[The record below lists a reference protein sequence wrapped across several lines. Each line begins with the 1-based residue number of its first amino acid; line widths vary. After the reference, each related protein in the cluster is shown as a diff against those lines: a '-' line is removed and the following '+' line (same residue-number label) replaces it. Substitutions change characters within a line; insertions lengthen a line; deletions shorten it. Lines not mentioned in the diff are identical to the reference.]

1 MTMALARKPF
11 LAGPPV
17 TGELF
22 AGREKEMTRLL
33 HLVKEGQPVAILSP
47 RKLGKTSLIK
57 QSELKMRG
65 IIPVYIDCWEIYSKE
80 EFAEA
85 VIEKTV
91 EAYSTFGRKPE
102 LIARVKHFF
111 TKRVSE
117 LMDSVRSVEGEIGG
131 ILRIIV
137 EFRERSA
144 GSKALVAAAL
154 NFPEKLAKERKVR
167 FALIFD
173 EFQNLREFN
182 GELLKALRA
191 NIQHHQNVS
200 YVISGSQQSVL
211 EFLLLD
217 PSSPFYR
224 MFEFIRLGA
233 LDGKTAMD
241 FVKGRFNKFGVR
253 ISEQDVL
260 RICSMTGN
268 HPFYLQKLCLKV
280 YNNTLEGRR
289 PPSPEAAYDEMMDE
303 LWPSFEE
310 GFGALDKAPIQ
321 KDILKIMAIYGAKTA
336 KQASLRRN
344 DLSVQSAN
352 QLLRELVS
360 KGFLIKEG
368 RGRYDFS
375 DAIFKEFL
383 MRRFSSR
390 LK

>member
-1 MTMALARKPF
+1 MTMAVARKPF

-22 AGREKEMTRLL
+22 AGREKEMARLL

-57 QSELKMRG
+57 QSEPKMRG

-85 VIEKTV
+85 LIEKTV

-102 LIARVKHFF
+102 LTAKVKHFF
-111 TKRVSE
+111 TKKISE

-144 GSKALVAAAL
+144 GSKAMVNAAL

-182 GELLKALRA
+182 GELLKAVRA

-200 YVISGSQQSVL
+200 YVISGSQQSAL

-217 PSSPFYR
+217 SSSPFYR
-224 MFEFIRLGA
+224 MFEFIRLGS
-233 LDGKTAMD
+233 LDGKTAGD

-253 ISEQDVL
+253 ISEQDIL
-260 RICSMTGN
+260 RICSLTGN

-280 YNNTLEGRR
+280 YNNHSLGGRR

-310 GFGALDKAPIQ
+310 SFGALDKAPIQ

-336 KQASLRRN
+336 KQASLKRN

-360 KGFLIKEG
+360 KGFLVKEG
-368 RGRYDFS
+368 RGRYEFS

-383 MRRFSSR
+383 RRRFSSHV
-390 LK
+390 

>member
-1 MTMALARKPF
+1 MTMALVVRRPF

-22 AGREKEMTRLL
+22 AGREKEMARLL
-33 HLVKEGQPVAILSP
+33 HLVREGQPVAILSP
-47 RKLGKTSLIK
+47 RKFGKTSLIK
-57 QSELKMRG
+57 QSEPKMRG

-91 EAYSTFGRKPE
+91 EAYSAFGRKPE
-102 LIARVKHFF
+102 LIAGVKHFF
-111 TKRVSE
+111 TKRISE
-117 LMDSVRSVEGEIGG
+117 LMDSVRSVKGEIGG

-144 GSKALVAAAL
+144 DSRALVAAVL

-167 FALIFD
+167 FVLIFD
-173 EFQNLREFN
+173 EFQNIREFN
-182 GELLKALRA
+182 GELLKAVRA
-191 NIQHHQNVS
+191 TIQHHQNVS
-200 YVISGSQQSVL
+200 YVISGSQQSAL

-224 MFEFIRLGA
+224 IFEFIRLGT
-233 LDGKTAMD
+233 LDGKTAGD
-241 FVKGRFNKFGVR
+241 FVKGRFDKFGVR

-260 RICSMTGN
+260 RICSLTGN
-268 HPFYLQKLCLKV
+268 HPFYLQKLCLKI
-280 YNNTLEGRR
+280 YNNLEGRR
-289 PPSPEAAYDEMMDE
+289 AVAGPDAAYDEMMDE

-310 GFGALDKAPIQ
+310 SFGALDKAPIQ

-336 KQASLRRN
+336 KQASLKRN

-360 KGFLIKEG
+360 KGFLVKEG
-368 RGRYDFS
+368 RGRYEFS

-383 MRRFSSR
+383 RRRFSSHV
-390 LK
+390 